1 MLSENYILDALQ
13 AEKEGT
19 EFPIDFDVVW
29 ENYGFKH
36 HYHAR
41 RFLRGILETLT
52 ANGLSRSGCANN
64 QSVKV
69 DKYYLS
75 VKGLKFSLAR
85 AKTEKGAEYLLYLL
99 DVEEKFLQQLERQ
112 LSLTALDTPGYP
124 HTADELW
131 KDSGIVNRYQV
142 RDAIKRDF
150 TEGRHWYCENGQIH
164 ISEICYKIL
173 LLNFRS
179 KRGSSISKLGDRLNI
194 PVAELYEYE
203 QRKRSNTRNPQK
215 YSDPMQMSLFG

>member
-1 MLSENYILDALQ
+1 L
-13 AEKEGT
+13 T
-19 EFPIDFDVVW
+19 EEQTQFCLV
-29 ENYGFKH
+29 
-36 HYHAR
+36 
-41 RFLRGILETLT
+41 
-52 ANGLSRSGCANN
+52 LSRNLA
-64 QSVKV
+64 KV
-69 DKYYLS
+69 VEKKADLIQE
-75 VKGLKFSLAR
+75 FSEAR
-85 AKTEKGAEYLLYLL
+85 ANVRK
-99 DVEEKFLQQLERQ
+99 QLERQ

-124 HTADELW
+124 HNADELW
-131 KDSGIVNRYQV
+131 KDSGIVSRYQV

-203 QRKRSNTRNPQK
+203 QLYLLHFFSRRNLQT
-215 YSDPMQMSLFG
+215 

>member
-1 MLSENYILDALQ
+1 MLSESYIIDAIKS
-13 AEKEGT
+13 AREGSQ
-19 EFPIDFDVVW
+19 FPIEFDVAW
-29 ENYGFKH
+29 ESSGYSRKEE
-36 HYHAR
+36 A
-41 RFLRGILETLT
+41 LR
-52 ANGLSRSGCANN
+52 ALSRM
-64 QSVKV
+64 
-69 DKYYLS
+69 
-75 VKGLKFSLAR
+75 KGLIRGVHYSANRRNLSTGKTSIYFSVDAYKFFLA
-85 AKTEKGAEYLLYLL
+85 KSNTEKGDESLWHLIEIEKRYLAH
-99 DVEEKFLQQLERQ
+99 LERQ

-131 KDSGIVNRYQV
+131 KDSGIVSRYQV

-150 TEGRHWYCENGQIH
+150 TEGKHWYCENGQIH

-215 YSDPMQMSLFG
+215 YYDPMQMSLFG